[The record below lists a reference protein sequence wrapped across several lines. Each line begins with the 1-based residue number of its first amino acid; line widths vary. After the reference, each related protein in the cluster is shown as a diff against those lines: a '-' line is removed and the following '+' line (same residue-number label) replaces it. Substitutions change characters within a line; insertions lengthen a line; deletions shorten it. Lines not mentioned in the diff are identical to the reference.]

1 MKKNLLFLF
10 AILAS
15 GGLFSQI
22 VLLNENMDSYATNS
36 FLGIVNPSWFTTWSN
51 LPGSGEDA
59 QILTNFAHSGTKSA
73 SADLTGGQTDCIL
86 KLGDKTSG
94 RYELTWWMY
103 VENAKCGYYNIQHFQ
118 TPGIEWAYEVY
129 FRTSGAVRLYRGT
142 SIVTGTY
149 PKATWFEVKQ
159 IIKIDVDS
167 VYLYINGTL
176 LSAWPF
182 HWTSLSTTG
191 TNRLGG
197 VDFFAGEEA
206 GSGETPGFY
215 FDDISYSQLGTL
227 APTVV
232 TLPAT
237 GVTSTSATLNGTV
250 NANIQSTT
258 VTFEYGL
265 TTAYG
270 SIVPGVPATV
280 TGNTVTPVSA
290 NITGLLPG
298 NTYHYRV
305 VGVNSIGTTN
315 GLDMTFNT
323 PPILPA
329 VVTTPATGVGSTTAT
344 LNGTVNAGG
353 ASTTVTFD
361 YGLTTAYGT
370 NVPGVPGIV
379 TGNTVTPVSAN
390 ISGLTLNTTYH
401 YRINGVN
408 SVGTSNG
415 SDMMFTT
422 TSCPM
427 PGDPGPITGPTTVC
441 GNSTGKIYSVVPIV
455 NATGYTWT
463 VPPGAVITAGSNTNS
478 ITVTFGNSS
487 GNVSVFGTN
496 TCGSG
501 SVSNLAV
508 TVNPAPVP
516 TITGYTTM
524 CVNIGPLNY
533 VTEPGMTNYIWTV
546 SPGNT
551 ITGGQGTNLVQVS
564 WTVPGAQWVAV
575 NYTTANGC
583 SAGTPTQLNITVQP
597 LPGPAGTITGTA
609 STCGGAMGVAY
620 SVNPVANAS
629 TYVWTLP
636 AGATIATG
644 AYTNSITVN
653 FAPNASSG
661 NITVYGNNNCGN
673 GGISP
678 PFTVTVTPLPADAG
692 AITGQASVCNGATGV
707 NYTVPAI
714 ANATGYMWNV
724 PAGATIAS
732 GTNTNS
738 IMVDFSASAVSGIIT
753 VMGTNTCGNGV
764 VSPDFTVTVNPVPP
778 TPVITMGLTGEL
790 MSSAPAGNQWYFE
803 GTAIPGATAQTYIPL
818 QSGNYT
824 CIVTINGCSSAV
836 SNEIYVV
843 MTGMKDHNNYMTVTL
858 FPNPGNGQ
866 FTIRL
871 HSVNQEKYDVKVI
884 NNLGL
889 SVYEQKDILGNGS
902 MEQTLD
908 LRFLQA
914 GIYWVVLKNDNTN
927 INKKIIIR

>member
-1 MKKNLLFLF
+1 MKKKLLFLF
-10 AILAS
+10 AMLAS

-36 FLGIVNPSWFTTWSN
+36 FLGIVNPTWFTTWSN
-51 LPGSGEDA
+51 LPGGGEDA

-94 RYELTWWMY
+94 RYELKWWMY
-103 VENAKCGYYNIQHFQ
+103 VEIGKCGYYNIQHYQ
-118 TPGIEWAYEVY
+118 TPGIQWAYELY
-129 FRTSGAVRLYRGT
+129 FRTNGDIHLFRG
-142 SIVTGTY
+142 VTTVNGTY

-159 IIKIDVDS
+159 IIKVDVDS
-167 VYLYINGTL
+167 VYLYINGAL

-182 HWTSLSTTG
+182 HWTSLTTTG
-191 TNRLGG
+191 INQLGG

-215 FDDISYSQLGTL
+215 FDDVSFSQLGTL

-232 TLPAT
+232 TMPAT
-237 GVTSTSATLNGTV
+237 AVTSTTATLNGTV

-265 TTAYG
+265 TTTYG
-270 SIVPGVPATV
+270 STIAGVPGTV

-290 NITGLLPG
+290 NIASLLPG

-315 GLDMTFNT
+315 GIDMTFTT

-329 VVTTPATGVGSTTAT
+329 VITTAATGIGSTTAT

-361 YGLTTAYGT
+361 YGLTIAYGT
-370 NVPGVPGIV
+370 TVSGVPGTV
-379 TGNTVTPVSAN
+379 TGNIVTPVSAN
-390 ISGLTLNTTYH
+390 LIGLVLNTTYH
-401 YRINGVN
+401 YRINGAN

-427 PGDPGPITGPTTVC
+427 PGAPGTITGPTTVC
-441 GNSTGKIYSVVPIV
+441 GNSTGKVYSVVPIV

-463 VPPGAVITAGSNTNS
+463 VPTGAVITAGTNTNS
-478 ITVTFGNSS
+478 ITVTFGNTS

-501 SVSNLAV
+501 TVSSLAV
-508 TVNPAPVP
+508 TVNAAPVP

-524 CVNIGPLNY
+524 CVNVGPLNY
-533 VTEPGMTNYIWTV
+533 MTEPGMSNYIWTV

-551 ITGGQGTNLVQVS
+551 ITGGQGTSVVQVS
-564 WTVPGAQWVAV
+564 WTVPGAQWVTV
-575 NYTTANGC
+575 NYTSANGC
-583 SAGTPTQLNITVQP
+583 SAGTPTQLNIAVLP
-597 LPGPAGTITGTA
+597 LPGPITGTA
-609 STCGGAMGVAY
+609 AVCGGANGISY
-620 SVNPVANAS
+620 STGTITNAVS
-629 TYVWTLP
+629 YVWSLP

-644 AYTNSITVN
+644 AGTNSITVS
-653 FAPNASSG
+653 FDPLASSG
-661 NITVYGNNNCGN
+661 NITVYGNNPCGN
-673 GGISP
+673 GTSSP
-678 PFTVTVTPLPADAG
+678 PFVVTVTPLPATAG
-692 AITGQASVCNGATGV
+692 VITGETVVCQGETGIIYSVT
-707 NYTVPAI
+707 PI
-714 ANATGYMWNV
+714 ANATGYVWTL
-724 PAGATIAS
+724 PAGATIIA

-738 IMVDFSASAVSGIIT
+738 ITVDFNSSSVSGMIT
-753 VMGTNTCGNGV
+753 VNGTNSCGNGA

-778 TPVITMGLTGEL
+778 TPVITLDLTGQL
-790 MSSAPAGNQWYFE
+790 MSNATAGNQWYFE
-803 GTAIPGATAQTYIPL
+803 GTAISGATGQTYIPM

-824 CIVTINGCSSAV
+824 CIVTLNGCSSAV

-843 MTGMKDHNNYMTVTL
+843 MTGMENLSDDRTVTL
-858 FPNPGNGQ
+858 YPNPSNGQ
-866 FTIRL
+866 FTIRI
-871 HSVNQEKYDVKVI
+871 HTVKQEKYDLKVT

-889 SVYEQKDILGNGS
+889 SVYEQKDVTGNGS
-902 MEQTLD
+902 KEQNLD
-908 LRFLQA
+908 LRSVPA
-914 GIYWVVLKNDNTN
+914 GVYWVVFRNDNAN
-927 INKKIIIR
+927 IIKKIIIR